1 MILVHSNR
9 QHPQQAGQGA
19 LQKSPICVR
28 RQMAAGEDVNTL
40 VKGAL
45 QIQLLAIERLPTQM
59 AGSPKRAVA

>member
-1 MILVHSNR
+1 MNLVLSNMR
-9 QHPQQAGQGA
+9 HPQQAGLGA
-19 LQKSPICVR
+19 LWKSPICVR
-28 RQMAAGEDVNTL
+28 RRMAAGEDVNTL